1 MPPKG
6 CHGRNTCGSGYVK
19 PDSKDSKINDDVK
32 KMMDARAQQDAQF
45 FPTLP
50 TAAAFATSGAVA
62 TAPRK

>member
-19 PDSKDSKINDDVK
+19 PDSNDKAIHDDVK
-32 KMMDARAQQDAQF
+32 KMMEARAQQDAKF

-50 TAAAFATSGAVA
+50 TAAAVP
-62 TAPRK
+62 APRTR